1 MKYFV
6 VSDLHSFKSEF
17 EKALEKKGFKKNF
30 DNHML
35 IVNGDIFDRGPES
48 LEMKEYLDSINNK
61 IMILGNHELL
71 LLEIIRRGYFNSV
84 DLHNGTVD
92 TAIQL
97 SGGYKTYFQEDWNKA
112 AKEHFKIDSF
122 GQLNH
127 LDLQFKIVRRLRET
141 GITEWLI
148 DNFYDVDENGE
159 KGVIWD
165 DPNNIGESKYSIK
178 GKPRLYQIFDDRLI
192 LHGFFPSP
200 DWIEFAPARGQ
211 MHRQAG
217 KLPDDFDLLE
227 ADLSAWME
235 YGCGVWSKTDYWLD
249 QWYSCKLVDLYRYL
263 DKKNI
268 RHIYIGHWH
277 RDSLKYVGKG
287 NTVTLNDDYYNYC
300 VDLPRIYLLD
310 DAVVVSYNVV
320 VETFS
325 IR

>member
-1 MKYFV
+1 M
-6 VSDLHSFKSEF
+6 
-17 EKALEKKGFKKNF
+17 
-30 DNHML
+30 
-35 IVNGDIFDRGPES
+35 
-48 LEMKEYLDSINNK
+48 
-61 IMILGNHELL
+61 
-71 LLEIIRRGYFNSV
+71 
-84 DLHNGTVD
+84 
-92 TAIQL
+92 
-97 SGGYKTYFQEDWNKA
+97 
-112 AKEHFKIDSF
+112 
-122 GQLNH
+122 
-127 LDLQFKIVRRLRET
+127 RET

-200 DWIEFAPARGQ
+200 DWIEFAPARG
-211 MHRQAG
+211 G
-217 KLPDDFDLLE
+217 KLPDDFDILE

-235 YGCGVWSKTDYWLD
+235 YGCGVWSNTEYWLD
-249 QWYSCKLVDLYRYL
+249 QWYSCKLVDLYKYL

-277 RDSLKYVGKG
+277 RDSLKHVGRG

-300 VDLPRIYLLD
+300 VNLPKIYLLD

-325 IR
+325 INK